1 MEDSKIFQWKEKNKL
16 QWFNLLLVFVYICL
30 EISEG
35 KAGNDSV
42 QPFISWEIT
51 AFKIMPQPFLYG
63 WGVNW
68 GFLFFSLF
76 LQELQ
81 EDLHSVHCVAGN
93 LNGNCTFQS
102 SEVLWL
108 PWEAQSRW
116 QPVHYLN
123 QSAVGFCMTTADLQA
138 GRVLRKVFHMLY
150 IFKDSVESTGGEL
163 AKHGPFCMQ

>member
-63 WGVNW
+63 WGVHW
-68 GFLFFSLF
+68 GFLFFLSFYKSCRRICTLF
-76 LQELQ
+76 TVLLETWMATALSRVQKCCGCPGR
-81 EDLHSVHCVAGN
+81 HSPDGN
-93 LNGNCTFQS
+93 LCTIWTSLQWDFVWQQQIFRLEES
-102 SEVLWL
+102 LERCFICYTYLKILW
-108 PWEAQSRW
+108 
-116 QPVHYLN
+116 
-123 QSAVGFCMTTADLQA
+123 
-138 GRVLRKVFHMLY
+138 RVQE
-150 IFKDSVESTGGEL
+150 ES
-163 AKHGPFCMQ
+163 